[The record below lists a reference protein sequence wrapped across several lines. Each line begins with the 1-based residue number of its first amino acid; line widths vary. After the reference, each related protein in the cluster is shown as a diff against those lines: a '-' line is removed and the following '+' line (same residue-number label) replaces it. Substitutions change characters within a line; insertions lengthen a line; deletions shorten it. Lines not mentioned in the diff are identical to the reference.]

1 MRRHHAAM
9 LGCALLIAAALEPA
23 ATAQPS
29 RSKQKHMQ
37 QPAAATAAQKA
48 SAHATVTA
56 APVTLGEIF
65 ARAKGT
71 QETAPN
77 HSGMVMAETP
87 NTDVMVVRVSADGTR
102 EYGCVNNEAAAREFL
117 APQSAAPAQKKA
129 KEQ

>member
-1 MRRHHAAM
+1 MRQHHAAM

-29 RSKQKHMQ
+29 KSKKHMQ

-48 SAHATVTA
+48 PAHAIVTA

-65 ARAKGT
+65 ATAKGT
-71 QETAPN
+71 QETAPD

-117 APQSAAPAQKKA
+117 APQSAAPTQKKA